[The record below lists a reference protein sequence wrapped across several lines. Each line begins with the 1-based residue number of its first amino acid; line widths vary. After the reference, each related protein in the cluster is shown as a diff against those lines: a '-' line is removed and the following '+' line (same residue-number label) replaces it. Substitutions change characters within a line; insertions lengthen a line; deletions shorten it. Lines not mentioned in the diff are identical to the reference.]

1 MQTTTE
7 TTDKTQTTP
16 TPQPA
21 PECKLSPIE
30 KLEAREKALAKQL
43 KAIQLEI
50 KTKKQRKAAQ
60 ETNKKRKERQ
70 QNLILLGLAFAAML
84 ADMPPEKAKIWTG
97 EAAGQ
102 FEDAHAPTE
111 ETTEKEAE
119 KHHRDCKILK
129 IALEKAAKGE
139 IK

>member
-1 MQTTTE
+1 MESITITE
-7 TTDKTQTTP
+7 TTAQTTP
-16 TPQPA
+16 PQA
-21 PECKLSPIE
+21 PEYKPSPLE
-30 KLEAREKALAKQL
+30 RLEAREKALAEQL
-43 KAIQLEI
+43 RAIQMEI

-60 ETNKKRKERQ
+60 ETNRKRKERQ

-84 ADMPPEKAKIWTG
+84 ADMPPEKAEIWTG

-119 KHHRDCKILK
+119 KHHRDCEILK